1 MATAAHTLILRD
13 PQLVYRFDAALSLT
27 MGIALVVLAAPLANL
42 IGWAPM
48 HMVLLGA
55 GIFLLPWALF
65 NWTIGAATGPDRIS
79 LIANLLGDGL
89 WVLLSAAILILY
101 SAQMTAIGVTFI
113 IAQAL
118 AVSVIFAVKL
128 AGRKNLR
135 A

>member
-1 MATAAHTLILRD
+1 MATAAQTLILRD
-13 PQLVYRFDAALSLT
+13 PQLIYRFDAALSLT
-27 MGIALVVLAAPLANL
+27 MGIALLALAGPLASL
-42 IGWAPM
+42 IGWAHM
-48 HMVLLGA
+48 HAVLLGA

-89 WVLLSAAILILY
+89 WVLLSAALLILY

-118 AVSVIFAVKL
+118 AVSVVFAIKL
-128 AGRKNLR
+128 ASLKTLR

>member
-1 MATAAHTLILRD
+1 MTSATQTLILRD
-13 PQLVYRFDAALSLT
+13 PRLIYRFDAVLSLT
-27 MGIALVVLAAPLANL
+27 MGIALLALASPLASL

-48 HMVLLGA
+48 HTVLLGA
-55 GIFLLPWALF
+55 GLFLFPWALG
-65 NWTIGAATGPDRIS
+65 NWTLGAATGPDRFS

-89 WVLLSAAILILY
+89 WVLLSVFLLVLY

-118 AVSVIFAVKL
+118 AVSAVFAIKL
-128 AGRKNLR
+128 AGFKTLR

>member
-1 MATAAHTLILRD
+1 MATATQPLILRD
-13 PQLVYRFDAALSLT
+13 PGLIYRFDAVLSLT
-27 MGIALVVLAAPLANL
+27 MCIGLLVLAAPLTTL

-48 HMVLLGA
+48 HTVLLGV

-79 LIANLLGDGL
+79 LLANLLGDGL
-89 WVLLSAAILILY
+89 WVLLSVLLLVLY

-113 IAQAL
+113 VAQAL
-118 AVSVIFAVKL
+118 AVSVIFAIKL
-128 AGRKNLR
+128 AGLKTLR

>member
-1 MATAAHTLILRD
+1 MATATQPLILRD
-13 PQLVYRFDAALSLT
+13 PGLIYRFDAVLSLT
-27 MGIALVVLAAPLANL
+27 MCIGLLVLAAPLTTL
-42 IGWAPM
+42 TGWAPM
-48 HMVLLGA
+48 HTVLLGV

-79 LIANLLGDGL
+79 LLANLLGDGL
-89 WVLLSAAILILY
+89 WVLLSVLLLVLY

-118 AVSVIFAVKL
+118 AVSVIFAIKL
-128 AGRKNLR
+128 AGLKTLR

>member
-13 PQLVYRFDAALSLT
+13 PQLIYRFDAALSLT
-27 MGIALVVLAAPLANL
+27 MGIALVVLAAPLASL

-48 HMVLLGA
+48 QMVLLGA